1 MSPWRSWSTVS
12 TVSRKV
18 MLGSPWSYG
27 WSARATRA
35 RKRAAKARSGSI
47 GVGAVRSASNGSGT
61 VGVLLFRVG
70 AAERQPRADEQR
82 FGGVQGTVEDLGD
95 VRDGQVVQV
104 AQRQHR
110 AVLRREFFE
119 RFSRA
124 DSVEVHLPRVLCLVL
139 DLCACECP
147 KAPFLATQAS
157 PVIDQLVARDAQ
169 QPAS

>member
-1 MSPWRSWSTVS
+1 MSPWRSRLAVS

-18 MLGSPWSYG
+18 MLDSPWSYG

-35 RKRAAKARSGSI
+35 RKRAVNAGSGSI

-70 AAERQPRADEQR
+70 AAERQPRTHEQR
-82 FGGVQGTVEDLGD
+82 FGGVQSAVEDLGD

-104 AQRQHR
+104 AQRPHH
-110 AVLRREFFE
+110 AVLPRECFE

-139 DLCACECP
+139 DLCAC
-147 KAPFLATQAS
+147 
-157 PVIDQLVARDAQ
+157 
-169 QPAS
+169 